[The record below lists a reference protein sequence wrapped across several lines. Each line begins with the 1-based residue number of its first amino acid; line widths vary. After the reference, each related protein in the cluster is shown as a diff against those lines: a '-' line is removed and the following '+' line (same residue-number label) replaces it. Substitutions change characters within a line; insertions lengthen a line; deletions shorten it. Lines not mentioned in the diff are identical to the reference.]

1 MYTVQ
6 LLLRKLTKIGRY
18 MTFDILS
25 AKFGTFSISLFI
37 YEALNL
43 PLYILVHTW
52 KFAFW
57 FLCVV
62 LSFLIFFFSQ
72 SLIKIFSNGFFIFLQ
87 KIMFDV
93 KYSVNLNLT
102 CLIHRRRR
110 GELNDI
116 QETTDWHPQ
125 LISSVRN
132 WLRLSQL
139 IINYD

>member
-25 AKFGTFSISLFI
+25 AKFGTFSLSLFI

-43 PLYILVHTW
+43 PLYILVHTC
-52 KFAFW
+52 KFTFW
-57 FLCVV
+57 FLCVI
-62 LSFLIFFFSQ
+62 LSILIFLFSQ
-72 SLIKIFSNGFFIFLQ
+72 FLIKIFSNGFFIFLQ

-110 GELNDI
+110 GETEWYPGNHLLTSAINFLRQKLVKI
-116 QETTDWHPQ
+116 V
-125 LISSVRN
+125 SVN
-132 WLRLSQL
+132 H
-139 IINYD
+139 